1 VKLTDDVKQR
11 KQKHFKQYRT
21 AKQKPTN
28 KENLVRFLHRG
39 KPRKSRSSFS
49 HLQRESRYCRDRD
62 VWIEFE
68 KAVFTLCQHSVSRVD
83 KSMESLFWSMFG
95 LTDLDTFGI
104 DKSEF
109 QIAQETGVMLFN
121 LYQVLIVIVV
131 INMLIAMMTRSFK
144 SIMIVALPLV

>member
-1 VKLTDDVKQR
+1 MVLSAFVKL
-11 KQKHFKQYRT
+11 H
-21 AKQKPTN
+21 N
-28 KENLVRFLHRG
+28 KYHVL
-39 KPRKSRSSFS
+39 
-49 HLQRESRYCRDRD
+49 YC
-62 VWIEFE
+62 
-68 KAVFTLCQHSVSRVD
+68 RVD

-144 SIMIVALPLV
+144 SIMVR